1 MVETLGVEPSFHRR
15 YHFRA
20 LSEVIP
26 MLAPEPKSGAS
37 ANSATPADALCNATF
52 HLN

>member
-26 MLAPEPKSGAS
+26 MLAAGPGVEPGALES
-37 ANSATPADALCNATF
+37 NSKVFTITLTGYM
-52 HLN
+52 